1 MKLIGYDALEYKN
14 QIIGVGVLS
23 WYSFKTAL
31 SFWTNYDALECDLLQ
46 MPYGSDLVDREIVT
60 NFVPYEWRMMGAYA
74 HICMIG
80 VTWSTIWGWNLF
92 NDTEYCDY
100 GDEDEDED
108 EDE

>member
-80 VTWSTIWGWNLF
+80 VTWSTIWAWNLLI
-92 NDTEYCDY
+92 DGEYGNY
-100 GDEDEDED
+100 GYED
-108 EDE
+108 